1 MATLSQRYANKKA
14 ENSEISTKKTFLVPL
29 SEIYAEE
36 GYNVRELNQPHV
48 EEFRDAFIAGEYIPP
63 LAVEVTEHG
72 VKVIDGH
79 HRYYGALAA
88 TEAGHE
94 IPRLECKDFVGTEAD
109 KIAFMVTSSQGL
121 ALTPLERAAA
131 YQRLLNQNWTTPE
144 IAKKVKRSE
153 SDIIQHI
160 QLAECSGY
168 IKSLV
173 RAGSMN
179 YAIAIGIHRE
189 HGVYADR
196 EAARLMKKAEDAGK
210 TKVTKSIA
218 QPQFSAKKARRALE
232 LLFDAETVENG
243 DEHLLRIHPSVKAE
257 LLSILQEYRHE
268 NKPTSTSNTASTS
281 EPVQTDG
288 DQLPLLKTDIISKS
302 GIEVWACAAA
312 AFGDKDDFLFHE
324 SKFAHTWAADSFE
337 NPEAVV
343 VPTETI
349 YKAKALITQ
358 YQEAQELRT
367 WLNEKFGN
375 AEVPDSMF
383 ERLHDVSS
391 ETMGDPE
398 SPVMNMGDFISL
410 VDTIPCDKWEN
421 IRMLR
426 AEIHSA
432 IEMKA
437 TSDEQ
442 Y

>member
-1 MATLSQRYANKKA
+1 MASLSQYY
-14 ENSEISTKKTFLVPL
+14 NSKESTGSDITTRKTFLVPL

-88 TEAGHE
+88 TEAGCE
-94 IPRLECKDFVGTEAD
+94 ILRLECKDFVGTEAD

-131 YQRLLNQNWTTPE
+131 YQRLLNQGWTHSE

-210 TKVTKSIA
+210 KKVTKSMA
-218 QPQFSAKKARRALE
+218 QPQFSAKKARRMLE
-232 LLFDAETVENG
+232 LLFDAVPIVQGESDMLMLTKGVKDEVMQIISDYRQETQ
-243 DEHLLRIHPSVKAE
+243 PATTTTAA
-257 LLSILQEYRHE
+257 
-268 NKPTSTSNTASTS
+268 PTN
-281 EPVQTDG
+281 EPEQTD
-288 DQLPLLKTDIISKS
+288 DEQLPLLKADIISKS
-302 GIEVWACAAA
+302 GVQVWACAAA
-312 AFGDKDDFLFHE
+312 AFGDKDEFLFHE

-337 NPEAVV
+337 HPEAVV
-343 VPTETI
+343 VPTDI
-349 YKAKALITQ
+349 VYKAKSLMTK
-358 YQEAQELRT
+358 YQEDQELRS
-367 WLNEKFGN
+367 WLNDKFDN
-375 AEVPDSMF
+375 EVPDSMY
-383 ERLHDVSS
+383 ERMRDVSA

-398 SPVMNMGDFISL
+398 SPIIYMGDFISL
-410 VDTIPCDKWEN
+410 VESIPCDSWGN
-421 IRMLR
+421 IRTLR
-426 AEIHSA
+426 SAICSA

-442 Y
+442 S